1 VLTSIGFYMGPHT
14 INAVYSARSGEALRR
29 NAALLPLYQL
39 MLLLV
44 LFAGLTALVL
54 VPGLKDTQVDRS
66 FLLVVARFYP
76 PWVLGL
82 VVAAGALAALI
93 PASAILLGAA
103 GTFTKNVLGAFGIA
117 TADAAR
123 VRATRISV
131 LAIAVLALVFW
142 LKEQRTLVELLLI
155 YYNAA
160 TQFMPGVV
168 AAFCWRRATA
178 WGVAAGI
185 GTGIIL
191 ALLLS
196 FAGVAPWGINAGL
209 IALFANVAV
218 MVAVSVATPRRSS
231 V

>member
-1 VLTSIGFYMGPHT
+1 
-14 INAVYSARSGEALRR
+14 
-29 NAALLPLYQL
+29 
-39 MLLLV
+39 V
-44 LFAGLTALVL
+44 LFAGLSALIL
-54 VPGLKDTQVDRS
+54 VPGLHGAQVDQS
-66 FLLVVARFYP
+66 FLLVIAKFYP

-82 VVAAGALAALI
+82 IVAAGSLAALV

-117 TADAAR
+117 TSDVAR

-131 LAIAVLALVFW
+131 LAIAIVALGFW
-142 LKEQRTLVELLLI
+142 LKEQQTLVELLLL

-168 AAFCWRRATA
+168 AAFCWPRATA

-185 GTGIIL
+185 SAGIIL
-191 ALLLS
+191 ALILS
-196 FAGVAPWGINAGL
+196 LSGVAPWGINAGL

-218 MVAVSVATPRRSS
+218 LVAVSLATPRR
-231 V
+231 VAV